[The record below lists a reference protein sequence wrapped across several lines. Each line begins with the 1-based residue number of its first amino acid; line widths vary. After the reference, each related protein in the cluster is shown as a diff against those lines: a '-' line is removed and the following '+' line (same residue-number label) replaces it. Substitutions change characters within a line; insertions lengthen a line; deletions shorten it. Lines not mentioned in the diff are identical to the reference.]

1 MATKFNTKP
10 GEEQFINTVIKNG
23 FKFEL
28 PKYIMLRL
36 AINIS
41 FRLPYYSLDNKI
53 WSDSISYSGE
63 NAKGAEYNYEQVTG
77 LGKEK
82 DYTNVLRAMFAWR
95 HRDENIDFSDDAH
108 FEKTVE
114 KYIHRGLLEIYNT
127 YKASDDFYQWL
138 IDNLKLSGLDEK
150 PSLTSQQNLN
160 TSLQEDLLH
169 YFKKENLS
177 IEILDYRDAI
187 RHDVCKIHIK
197 EQKDYK
203 TLNKSIS
210 TFKNEFGLYGEA
222 DLCEVVG
229 EKMNFLLYLPR
240 AKNEWKNFGFD
251 EFKADLD
258 KANKAE
264 IEVYCGRTLYN
275 EPYFFDL
282 NDCPHLL
289 VAGTTGSGKSVLLN
303 TIIASIAKLNKNT
316 EFVLIDPKNGAE
328 FGFYEKT
335 RILSDITQNK
345 VIKDMNEVG
354 QTLNSLIDEM
364 ERRYGILE
372 SSAVSKNS
380 DLATPLNN
388 IIVVIDE
395 VADMFSQIKVAQ
407 ANIERLAQKA
417 RACGIHLILATQSP
431 NSDIF
436 SQTLRLNIPARI
448 ALKVTTSKQS
458 IVAIDEIGAENLLGR
473 GDIFFKPNCGEKVR
487 IIAPFLEKDDIL
499 KFLA

>member
-114 KYIHRGLLEIYNT
+114 KYIHRGLLEINNT

-258 KANKAE
+258 KVNKAE

-303 TIIASIAKLNKNT
+303 TIIASIEKLNKNT

-345 VIKDMNEVG
+345 VIKDIEKRRYKDYKFIRDSINISTSPKDIYYVLLRKAVSYIDFIEDGYNPDLQFPVYILSKFE
-354 QTLNSLIDEM
+354 LNSWFKRNFETYYTEEMIITLINK
-364 ERRYGILE
+364 LF
-372 SSAVSKNS
+372 NS
-380 DLATPLNN
+380 
-388 IIVVIDE
+388 IYR
-395 VADMFSQIKVAQ
+395 S
-407 ANIERLAQKA
+407 
-417 RACGIHLILATQSP
+417 
-431 NSDIF
+431 IF
-436 SQTLRLNIPARI
+436 
-448 ALKVTTSKQS
+448 V
-458 IVAIDEIGAENLLGR
+458 
-473 GDIFFKPNCGEKVR
+473 
-487 IIAPFLEKDDIL
+487 
-499 KFLA
+499 